1 MHYCCYCSVAQSCP
15 TLWPHGLQHASLLC
29 PSLSLKVCSHSCTLS
44 QWCCLT
50 ISSSATPFSF
60 CLQSLVTKVLEPSAS
75 ASVLPVNIQS
85 WFHLVTLWK
94 WSEKLLSHV
103 TPWTV
108 AHQAPPSI
116 EFFRQEYWSGLPFS
130 SPGGSSRPGN
140 WTRSPAL
147 WADALPSEP
156 LGNYCLL
163 EEKIVEASHY

>member
-29 PSLSLKVCSHSCTLS
+29 PSLSLKVCSHSCTESVMLS
-44 QWCCLT
+44 NHLILCHPLLLLPS
-50 ISSSATPFSF
+50 IFGD
-60 CLQSLVTKVLEPSAS
+60 QSIGASAS

-94 WSEKLLSHV
+94 WSEKLLSRV